1 MTRLWATYRTAD
13 NGAKQVLV
21 LTQFAD
27 TARDT
32 TDDPEDGAEWDG
44 DATEE
49 TEEEPRGSMPNAPY
63 SRRAG

>member
-1 MTRLWATYRTAD
+1 MTKLWAIYRTAD

-44 DATEE
+44 DAI
-49 TEEEPRGSMPNAPY
+49 EEERRGSMPNVQY